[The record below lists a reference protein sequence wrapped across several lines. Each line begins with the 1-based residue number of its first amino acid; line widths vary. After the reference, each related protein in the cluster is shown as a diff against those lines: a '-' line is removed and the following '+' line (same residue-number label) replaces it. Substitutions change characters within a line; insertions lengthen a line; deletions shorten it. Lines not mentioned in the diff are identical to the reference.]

1 MAFWHPSNGER
12 CTRRPVSRN
21 TRSGAVVKHAVLF
34 LCLALQDVSPEGAQ
48 HMQSGVEAHKQ
59 GRFDVAIAEF
69 RKATETDP
77 NLAEAF
83 LNLGEEL
90 MQIRNNS
97 AAITP
102 LKRALELRPDL
113 DAAHLQLG
121 YALLSLGYATEAIPH
136 LERVHALE
144 ALGIAQIETGQYQEA
159 IANLSAAL
167 VKRPGDQGL
176 LYYLGR
182 ASGLLSKR
190 AIDTLLEAYPD
201 SARAHQAMGEN
212 YLVLRQ
218 MPQAESEF
226 GEALRQRPEIPGLH
240 LELGL
245 VYAGAARWDKAEE
258 EFRTETKM
266 QPGNAE
272 AAYRL
277 GAALLQEGKAHEARQ
292 ELARADQLK
301 PDMPETLYSLGKA
314 ASLDSNLAAAEKAW
328 TRVIELE
335 KESSLAAQA
344 HFGLANLYRKQ
355 GNAAKAQHEMQ
366 EYQKL
371 QGKVLKTQNPPK

>member
-1 MAFWHPSNGER
+1 MVAFWQTSNGER

-21 TRSGAVVKHAVLF
+21 TRTGAVVKHAVLF

-90 MQIRNNS
+90 MQIRNTS

-102 LKRALELRPDL
+102 LKRAFDLRPDL
-113 DAAHLQLG
+113 DAAHLQLC
-121 YALLSLGYATEAIPH
+121 YALLSLGYAAEAIPH

-159 IANLSAAL
+159 VANLSAAL
-167 VKRPGDQGL
+167 VKRPNDPDL

-182 ASGLLSKR
+182 AGGLLSKR
-190 AIDTLLEAYPD
+190 AIDTLLSAYPD

-212 YLVLRQ
+212 YFVLRQ
-218 MPQAESEF
+218 MPDAEKEY
-226 GEALRQRPEIPGLH
+226 GEALRERPDTPGIH
-240 LELGL
+240 LELGM
-245 VYAGAARWDKAEE
+245 VYAGASQWAQAEQ
-258 EFRTETKM
+258 EFRAETKL

-272 AAYRL
+272 AAFRL
-277 GAALLQEGKAHEARQ
+277 GDALLREGQAHT
-292 ELARADQLK
+292 ARAELERANRLQ
-301 PDMPETLYSLGKA
+301 PGMPETLYSLGKS
-314 ASLDSNLAAAEKAW
+314 ASLDNDPAS
-328 TRVIELE
+328 
-335 KESSLAAQA
+335 
-344 HFGLANLYRKQ
+344 
-355 GNAAKAQHEMQ
+355 
-366 EYQKL
+366 
-371 QGKVLKTQNPPK
+371 

>member
-1 MAFWHPSNGER
+1 
-12 CTRRPVSRN
+12 
-21 TRSGAVVKHAVLF
+21 VKHSILLF
-34 LCLALQDVSPEGAQ
+34 WLALQSVSPEGAQ
-48 HMQSGVEAHKQ
+48 HMQAGMEAHKQ
-59 GRFDVAIAEF
+59 GRFDAAIVEF

-90 MQIRNNS
+90 MQIRDYS
-97 AAITP
+97 AAIGP
-102 LKRALELRPDL
+102 LRRVLELRPDL

-121 YALLSLGYATEAIPH
+121 YALLSLGYAGDAIPY

-159 IANLSAAL
+159 VANLSAAL
-167 VKRPGDQGL
+167 AKRPDDPDL

-190 AIDTLLEAYPD
+190 VIDTLQSAYPD

-212 YLVLRQ
+212 YFVLRQ
-218 MPQAESEF
+218 LPQAEQEYR
-226 GEALRQRPEIPGLH
+226 EALQRRPDIPGLQ

-245 VYAGAARWDKAEE
+245 VYAGAAQWDKAEE
-258 EFRTETKM
+258 AFRSEAKR

-277 GAALLQEGKAHEARQ
+277 GATLLQQGKFHEART
-292 ELARADQLK
+292 ELERADKLQ

-314 ASLDSNLAAAEKAW
+314 ASLDADLALAEKSW
-328 TRVIELE
+328 TRVIALE
-335 KESSLAAQA
+335 KETSLAAQA
-344 HFGLANLYRKQ
+344 HFGLSALYRRQ
-355 GNAAKAQHEMQ
+355 GKAAEAQHEMA
-366 EYQKL
+366 EFKRL
-371 QGKVLKTQNPPK
+371 QNTIETLRSEPK